1 MACRARKVRQ
11 TFAERGGML
20 SVVVIGKEAAALLPG
35 CLDSIAGA
43 LADIAHEVL
52 YVDAASTDAS
62 VEIALGRGARVF
74 ARGELDN
81 TPAMGRYIGT
91 LEAKG
96 ETLLF
101 LDHDMRLQKGF
112 VEAALAVM
120 QGEGNRAPGTGRN
133 PQQLEARDGHW
144 AGATGIRE
152 DIFRKGGV
160 ETGRAANVF
169 GCTEQREA
177 PVFGGA
183 LLIEKE
189 ALLRAGGWDPDV
201 PTYEEVELYARLRKH
216 GARVVEL
223 PVPMILHIDEQRENR
238 SLWRVLWNRRR
249 LGLGQALV
257 AAIRK
262 GSAGALMRLEWKAFL
277 VWSID
282 MLSLLLLL
290 VWGGRALPVL
300 LLVQALL
307 FVWLWLSGQRRSY
320 VTYTLLLLYLPAGM
334 LCYHRRVCDYHPIE
348 GEDHA

>member
-1 MACRARKVRQ
+1 
-11 TFAERGGML
+11 ML

-35 CLDSIAGA
+35 CLDSIADA
-43 LADIAHEVL
+43 LADTAHEVL
-52 YVDAASTDAS
+52 YIDSASTDAS

-74 ARGELDN
+74 VRRALDN

-91 LEAKG
+91 LEARG

-101 LDHDMRLQKGF
+101 LDHDMRLQEGF

-120 QGEGNRAPGTGRN
+120 RSPRQPGVLN
-133 PQQLEARDGHW
+133 W
-144 AGATGIRE
+144 AGATGIR
-152 DIFRKGGV
+152 DDVFRKEGV
-160 ETGRAANVF
+160 ETGRDANVF
-169 GCTEQREA
+169 GCTVQREA

-277 VWSID
+277 VWGID
-282 MLSLLLLL
+282 MLSLVLLLIL
-290 VWGGRALPVL
+290 GGRAFPVL
-300 LLVQALL
+300 LLVQALF

-334 LCYHRRVCDYHPIE
+334 LCYHRRPCDYHPIE